1 MPESTIL
8 IIEDE
13 ERMRRILDL
22 VLRAE
27 GYRLILADSAETGI
41 KYIDD
46 GGIDLVLTD
55 LQMGRTGGFEVLDHV
70 AKVGPEIPVIII
82 TGFGTVRSA
91 VESMKK
97 GAFDYISKPVD
108 NDEIK
113 IIRKR
118 ALAMRRLQEEN
129 RGLSREL
136 REQFGFENILGQ
148 SPELQKI
155 KALARDIAA
164 TESTVLISG
173 ESGTGKE
180 LLARAIHYA
189 SGRRGGP
196 LVAINCAAIP
206 ENLLESELFGY
217 EKGAFTDAKKAKPG
231 RFLLAHR
238 GTLFLDEIGEMSM
251 PIQAKLL
258 RVLED
263 RTIEPLG
270 GLKGVKID
278 LRLVVASNQ
287 DLRDL
292 VQKGKFREDLF
303 YRISVCQLHLPP
315 LRERRSDV
323 PILLEHFLT
332 RYRQERGTRI
342 TGLTPAAM
350 QVVETYPWPGN
361 IREFQ
366 NMVEWVS
373 ITCIR
378 EQVDVHDLPGYLR
391 SGNPVMSSA
400 DQSNQAGRPSLLSY
414 GLSVEEVEKAMLQEA
429 LEQAKGNVS
438 EAARLLKVTRNTLRY
453 RMGKY
458 HLKVLEGPE

>member
-27 GYRLILADSAETGI
+27 GYRLILADSAEAGI

-55 LQMGRTGGFEVLDHV
+55 LQMGRTGGFEVLEHV
-70 AKVGPEIPVIII
+70 AKEGPEIPVIII

-91 VESMKK
+91 VESMMK

-108 NDEIK
+108 NEELK
-113 IIRKR
+113 IVVKR

-129 RGLSREL
+129 RGLSQEL
-136 REQFGFENILGQ
+136 REQFGFENIVGQ

-238 GTLFLDEIGEMSM
+238 GTLFLDEIGELS
-251 PIQAKLL
+251 PAIQAKLL

-303 YRISVCQLHLPP
+303 YRVSVCQLHLPP
-315 LRERRSDV
+315 LRERRGDIPV
-323 PILLEHFLT
+323 LLEHFLA
-332 RYRQERGTRI
+332 RYRRERGTRI
-342 TGLTPAAM
+342 TWLTPAAR
-350 QVVETYPWPGN
+350 QLGETYLWPGN

-366 NMVEWVS
+366 NMVEWVTV
-373 ITCIR
+373 TC
-378 EQVDVHDLPGYLR
+378 
-391 SGNPVMSSA
+391 
-400 DQSNQAGRPSLLSY
+400 
-414 GLSVEEVEKAMLQEA
+414 K
-429 LEQAKGNVS
+429 
-438 EAARLLKVTRNTLRY
+438 
-453 RMGKY
+453 
-458 HLKVLEGPE
+458 

>member
-27 GYRLILADSAETGI
+27 GYRLVLADSGEAGTKLVDE
-41 KYIDD
+41 

-55 LQMGRTGGFEVLDHV
+55 LQMGRTGGFDVLDHV
-70 AKVGPEIPVIII
+70 AKEGPDIPVVII
-82 TGFGTVRSA
+82 TGFGTVKSA
-91 VESMKK
+91 VEAMKK

-108 NDEIK
+108 NEELK
-113 IIRKR
+113 IVVKR
-118 ALAMRRLQEEN
+118 ALDMRRLTQEN
-129 RGLSREL
+129 RGLHQEL
-136 REQFGFENILGQ
+136 REQFGFDNIVGQ
-148 SPELQKI
+148 SSELQKI
-155 KALARDIAA
+155 KALARDIAV
-164 TESTVLISG
+164 TDSTVLISG

-189 SGRRGGP
+189 SPRRSGP
-196 LVAINCAAIP
+196 MVAINCAAIP
-206 ENLLESELFGY
+206 EPLLESELFGY

-238 GTLFLDEIGEMSM
+238 GMLFLDEIGEMSA
-251 PIQAKLL
+251 PTQAKLL
-258 RVLED
+258 RVIED
-263 RTIEPLG
+263 RMVEPLG
-270 GLKGVKID
+270 GLKGIKVD
-278 LRLVVASNQ
+278 LRLVVATNR

-303 YRISVCQLHLPP
+303 YRISVCPLHLPP
-315 LRERRSDV
+315 LRERSGDIQV
-323 PILLEHFLT
+323 LLDHLLA
-332 RYRQERGTRI
+332 RYNRERGLRI
-342 TGLTPAAM
+342 SGFTPEALRL
-350 QVVETYPWPGN
+350 VESYSWPGN

-366 NMVEWVS
+366 NMVEWVT
-373 ITCIR
+373 ITCKGTR
-378 EQVDVHDLPGYLR
+378 VDVDNLPVYL
-391 SGNPVMSSA
+391 
-400 DQSNQAGRPSLLSY
+400 QASRQTPTDNALPSLLSF

-429 LEQAKGNVS
+429 LGRSKGNVS

-458 HLKVLEGPE
+458 HLRVPEQSA

>member
-1 MPESTIL
+1 MSESTIL

-27 GYRLILADSAETGI
+27 GYRLVLADSGEEGI
-41 KYIDD
+41 KWVDE

-55 LQMGRTGGFEVLDHV
+55 LQMGRTGGFDVLDHV
-70 AKVGPEIPVIII
+70 AREWPETPVIII
-82 TGFGTVRSA
+82 TGFGTVKSA
-91 VESMKK
+91 VEAIKK

-108 NDEIK
+108 NEELK
-113 IIRKR
+113 IIVKR
-118 ALAMRRLQEEN
+118 ALDMRRLKQEN
-129 RGLSREL
+129 RGLSQEL
-136 REQFGFENILGQ
+136 RGQFGFDNIVGQ

-164 TESTVLISG
+164 TDSTVLISG

-189 SGRRGGP
+189 SPRSGGP
-196 LVAINCAAIP
+196 MVAINCAAIP
-206 ENLLESELFGY
+206 EHLLESELFGY

-238 GTLFLDEIGEMSM
+238 GMLFLDEIGEMSM
-251 PIQAKLL
+251 PTQAKLL

-263 RTIEPLG
+263 RLVEPLG
-270 GLKGVKID
+270 GLKGIKVD
-278 LRLVVASNQ
+278 LRLAVATNR

-303 YRISVCQLHLPP
+303 YRISVCPLHLPP
-315 LRERRSDV
+315 LRERHGDIQV
-323 PILLEHFLT
+323 LLEHLLA
-332 RYRQERGTRI
+332 RYNRERGLRI
-342 TGLTPAAM
+342 SGFTPEALRL
-350 QVVETYPWPGN
+350 VESYSWPGN

-366 NMVEWVS
+366 NMVEWVT
-373 ITCIR
+373 ITCKGTR
-378 EQVDVHDLPGYLR
+378 VDIDNLPAYL
-391 SGNPVMSSA
+391 STTTESFPDSA
-400 DQSNQAGRPSLLSY
+400 LPSLLSY
-414 GLSVEEVEKAMLQEA
+414 GLSVEEVERVMLQEA
-429 LEQAKGNVS
+429 LGRSKGNVS

-458 HLKVLEGPE
+458 NLKIAERPP

>member
-22 VLRAE
+22 VLKAE
-27 GYRLILADSAETGI
+27 GYRLVLADSAETGI

-55 LQMGRTGGFEVLDHV
+55 LQMGRTGGFDVLDHV
-70 AKVGPEIPVIII
+70 AKECPEIPVIII

-97 GAFDYISKPVD
+97 GALDYISKPVD
-108 NDEIK
+108 NDELK
-113 IIRKR
+113 IVVKR

-129 RGLSREL
+129 RGLSQEL
-136 REQFGFENILGQ
+136 REQFGFENIVGQ

-155 KALARDIAA
+155 KALAGDIAA
-164 TESTVLISG
+164 TESTVLISV

-258 RVLED
+258 RVIED
-263 RTIEPLG
+263 RMLEPLG
-270 GLKGVKID
+270 GLKGIKVD
-278 LRLVVASNQ
+278 LRFVVATNH

-303 YRISVCQLHLPP
+303 YRISVCPLHLPP
-315 LRERRSDV
+315 LRERTGDIQV
-323 PILLEHFLT
+323 LLDHLLA
-332 RYRQERGTRI
+332 RYNRERGLRI
-342 TGLTPAAM
+342 SGLTTDALRL
-350 QVVETYPWPGN
+350 VEGYSWPGN

-366 NMVEWVS
+366 NMVEWIS
-373 ITCIR
+373 ITCKGTR
-378 EQVDVHDLPGYLR
+378 VDIDNLPGYLKAR
-391 SGNPVMSSA
+391 VQASS
-400 DQSNQAGRPSLLSY
+400 DNTLPSLLSY
-414 GLSVEEVEKAMLQEA
+414 GLSVEEVEKVMLREA
-429 LEQAKGNVS
+429 LERSKGNVS

-458 HLKVLEGPE
+458 NLKIPEQSR

>member
-27 GYRLILADSAETGI
+27 GYRLILADSAEAGI

-70 AKVGPEIPVIII
+70 AKEGPEIPVIII

-108 NDEIK
+108 NDELK
-113 IIRKR
+113 IVVKR

-129 RGLSREL
+129 RGLSQEL
-136 REQFGFENILGQ
+136 REQFGFENIVGQ

-155 KALARDIAA
+155 KALAADIAA

-258 RVLED
+258 RVIED
-263 RTIEPLG
+263 RMLEPLG
-270 GLKGVKID
+270 GLKGIKVD
-278 LRLVVASNQ
+278 LRLVVATNH

-292 VQKGKFREDLF
+292 LQKGKFREDLF
-303 YRISVCQLHLPP
+303 YRISVCPLHLPP
-315 LRERRSDV
+315 LRDRTGDIQV
-323 PILLEHFLT
+323 LLDHLLA
-332 RYRQERGTRI
+332 RYNRERGLRI
-342 TGLTPAAM
+342 SGFTTDALRL
-350 QVVETYPWPGN
+350 VEGYSWPGN

-366 NMVEWVS
+366 NMVEWIS
-373 ITCIR
+373 ITCKGTR
-378 EQVDVHDLPGYLR
+378 VDIDNLPGYLKAR
-391 SGNPVMSSA
+391 VQASS
-400 DQSNQAGRPSLLSY
+400 DNTLPSLLSY
-414 GLSVEEVEKAMLQEA
+414 GLSVEEVEKVMLREA
-429 LEQAKGNVS
+429 LGRSKGNVS

-458 HLKVLEGPE
+458 NLKVPEQSR

>member
-108 NDEIK
+108 NDELK
-113 IIRKR
+113 IVVKR

-129 RGLSREL
+129 RGLSQEL
-136 REQFGFENILGQ
+136 REQFGFENIVGQ

-164 TESTVLISG
+164 TEATVLISG

-189 SGRRGGP
+189 SERRGGP
-196 LVAINCAAIP
+196 MVAINCAAIP

-258 RVLED
+258 RVIED
-263 RTIEPLG
+263 RMLEPLG
-270 GLKGVKID
+270 GLKGIKVD
-278 LRLVVASNQ
+278 LRLVVATNH

-292 VQKGKFREDLF
+292 LQKGKFREDLF
-303 YRISVCQLHLPP
+303 YRISVCPLHLPP
-315 LRERRSDV
+315 LRDRTGD
-323 PILLEHFLT
+323 IQMLLDHLLA
-332 RYRQERGTRI
+332 RYNRERGLRI
-342 TGLTPAAM
+342 SGFTADALRL
-350 QVVETYPWPGN
+350 VEGYSWPGN

-366 NMVEWVS
+366 NMVEWIS
-373 ITCIR
+373 ITCKGTR
-378 EQVDVHDLPGYLR
+378 VDIDNLPGYLKAR
-391 SGNPVMSSA
+391 VQPSS
-400 DQSNQAGRPSLLSY
+400 DNTLPSLLSY
-414 GLSVEEVEKAMLQEA
+414 GLSVEEVEKVMLREA
-429 LEQAKGNVS
+429 LGRSKGNVS

-458 HLKVLEGPE
+458 NLKIPEQSR

>member
-70 AKVGPEIPVIII
+70 AKEGPEIPVIII

-108 NDEIK
+108 NDELK
-113 IIRKR
+113 IVVKR

-129 RGLSREL
+129 RGLSQEL
-136 REQFGFENILGQ
+136 REQFGFESIVGQ

-258 RVLED
+258 RVIED
-263 RTIEPLG
+263 RMLEPLG
-270 GLKGVKID
+270 GLKGIKVD
-278 LRLVVASNQ
+278 LRLVVATNH

-303 YRISVCQLHLPP
+303 YRISVCPLHLPP
-315 LRERRSDV
+315 LRERTGDIQV
-323 PILLEHFLT
+323 LLDHLLA
-332 RYRQERGTRI
+332 RYNRERGLRI
-342 TGLTPAAM
+342 SEFTTDARRL
-350 QVVETYPWPGN
+350 VEGYSWPGN

-366 NMVEWVS
+366 NMMEWIS
-373 ITCIR
+373 ITCKGTC
-378 EQVDVHDLPGYLR
+378 VDIDNLPGYLKAR
-391 SGNPVMSSA
+391 VLASS
-400 DQSNQAGRPSLLSY
+400 DNTLPSLLSY
-414 GLSVEEVEKAMLQEA
+414 GLSVEEVEKVMLREA
-429 LEQAKGNVS
+429 LGRSKGNVS

-458 HLKVLEGPE
+458 DLKIPGESR

>member
-22 VLRAE
+22 VLKAE

-55 LQMGRTGGFEVLDHV
+55 LQMGRTGGFDVLDHV
-70 AKVGPEIPVIII
+70 AKEGPEIPVIII

-108 NDEIK
+108 NDELK
-113 IIRKR
+113 IVVKR

-129 RGLSREL
+129 RGLSQEL
-136 REQFGFENILGQ
+136 REQFGFENIVGQ

-258 RVLED
+258 RVIED
-263 RTIEPLG
+263 RMLEPLG
-270 GLKGVKID
+270 GLKGIKVD
-278 LRLVVASNQ
+278 LRLVVATNH

-292 VQKGKFREDLF
+292 LQKGKFREDLF
-303 YRISVCQLHLPP
+303 YRISVCPLHLPP
-315 LRERRSDV
+315 LRDRTGDIHV
-323 PILLEHFLT
+323 LLDHLLA
-332 RYRQERGTRI
+332 RYNRERGLRI
-342 TGLTPAAM
+342 SGFTADALRL
-350 QVVETYPWPGN
+350 VEGYSWPGN

-366 NMVEWVS
+366 NMVEWIS
-373 ITCIR
+373 ITCKGTR
-378 EQVDVHDLPGYLR
+378 VDIDNLPGYLKAR
-391 SGNPVMSSA
+391 IQASS
-400 DQSNQAGRPSLLSY
+400 DNTLPSLLSY
-414 GLSVEEVEKAMLQEA
+414 GLSVEEVEKVMLREA
-429 LEQAKGNVS
+429 LGRSKGNVS

-458 HLKVLEGPE
+458 NLKIPEQSR

>member
-55 LQMGRTGGFEVLDHV
+55 LQMGRTGGFDVLDHV
-70 AKVGPEIPVIII
+70 AKEGPEIPVIII

-108 NDEIK
+108 NDELK
-113 IIRKR
+113 IVVKR

-129 RGLSREL
+129 RGLSQEL
-136 REQFGFENILGQ
+136 REQFGFENIVGQ

-155 KALARDIAA
+155 KALAGDIAA

-258 RVLED
+258 RVIED
-263 RTIEPLG
+263 RMLEPLG
-270 GLKGVKID
+270 GLKGIKVD
-278 LRLVVASNQ
+278 LRLVVATNH

-303 YRISVCQLHLPP
+303 YRISVCPLHLPP
-315 LRERRSDV
+315 LRDRTGD
-323 PILLEHFLT
+323 IQMLLDHLLA
-332 RYRQERGTRI
+332 RYNRERGLRI
-342 TGLTPAAM
+342 SGFTTDALRL
-350 QVVETYPWPGN
+350 VEGYSWPGN

-366 NMVEWVS
+366 NMVEWIS
-373 ITCIR
+373 ITCKGTR
-378 EQVDVHDLPGYLR
+378 VDIDNLPGYLKAR
-391 SGNPVMSSA
+391 VQVSS
-400 DQSNQAGRPSLLSY
+400 DNTLPSMLAY
-414 GLSVEEVEKAMLQEA
+414 GLSVEEVEKVMLREA
-429 LEQAKGNVS
+429 LERSKGNVS
-438 EAARLLKVTRNTLRY
+438 EAARLLKVTRNTFRY

-458 HLKVLEGPE
+458 NLKIPEQSR

>member
-1 MPESTIL
+1 
-8 IIEDE
+8 
-13 ERMRRILDL
+13 
-22 VLRAE
+22 
-27 GYRLILADSAETGI
+27 
-41 KYIDD
+41 
-46 GGIDLVLTD
+46 
-55 LQMGRTGGFEVLDHV
+55 MGRTGGFDVLDHV
-70 AKVGPEIPVIII
+70 AKEWPEIPVIII

-108 NDEIK
+108 NDELK
-113 IIRKR
+113 IVVRR

-129 RGLSREL
+129 RGLSQEL
-136 REQFGFENILGQ
+136 REQFGFENIVGQ

-180 LLARAIHYA
+180 LLARAIHYG
-189 SGRRGGP
+189 SGRSGGP

-251 PIQAKLL
+251 STQAKLL
-258 RVLED
+258 RVIED
-263 RTIEPLG
+263 RMVEPLG
-270 GLKGVKID
+270 GLKGIKVD
-278 LRLVVASNQ
+278 LRLVVATNH

-292 VQKGKFREDLF
+292 VHKGKFREDLF
-303 YRISVCQLHLPP
+303 YRISVCPLHLPP
-315 LRERRSDV
+315 LRDRTGDIQV
-323 PILLEHFLT
+323 LLDRLLA
-332 RYRQERGTRI
+332 RYNRERGLRI
-342 TGLTPAAM
+342 SGFTTDALRL
-350 QVVETYPWPGN
+350 VESYSWPGN

-366 NMVEWVS
+366 NMVEWIS
-373 ITCIR
+373 ITCKGTR
-378 EQVDVHDLPGYLR
+378 VDIDNLPAYLKA
-391 SGNPVMSSA
+391 P
-400 DQSNQAGRPSLLSY
+400 DQASPHTTLPSLLSY
-414 GLSVEEVEKAMLQEA
+414 GLSVEDVEKVMLREA
-429 LEQAKGNVS
+429 LGRSKGNIS

-458 HLKVLEGPE
+458 NLKIPEQSA

>member
-108 NDEIK
+108 NDELK
-113 IIRKR
+113 IVVKR

-136 REQFGFENILGQ
+136 REQFGFENIVGQ

-258 RVLED
+258 RVIED
-263 RTIEPLG
+263 RMLEPLG
-270 GLKGVKID
+270 GLKGIKVD
-278 LRLVVASNQ
+278 LRLVVATNH

-292 VQKGKFREDLF
+292 LQKGKFREDLF
-303 YRISVCQLHLPP
+303 YRISVCPLHLPP
-315 LRERRSDV
+315 LRDRTGDIHV
-323 PILLEHFLT
+323 LLDHLLA
-332 RYRQERGTRI
+332 RYNRERGLRI
-342 TGLTPAAM
+342 SGFTADALRL
-350 QVVETYPWPGN
+350 VEGYSWPGN

-366 NMVEWVS
+366 NMVEWIS
-373 ITCIR
+373 ITCKGTR
-378 EQVDVHDLPGYLR
+378 VDIDNLPGYLKAR
-391 SGNPVMSSA
+391 IQASS
-400 DQSNQAGRPSLLSY
+400 DNTLPSLLSY
-414 GLSVEEVEKAMLQEA
+414 GLSVEEVEKVMLREA
-429 LEQAKGNVS
+429 LGRSKGNVS

-458 HLKVLEGPE
+458 NLKIPEQSR

>member
-1 MPESTIL
+1 
-8 IIEDE
+8 IENE

-108 NDEIK
+108 NDELK
-113 IIRKR
+113 IVVKR

-136 REQFGFENILGQ
+136 REQFGFENIVGQ

-189 SGRRGGP
+189 SGRRGGRWWRSTAQRSRRIY
-196 LVAINCAAIP
+196 LNLNC
-206 ENLLESELFGY
+206 SVM
-217 EKGAFTDAKKAKPG
+217 KKAP
-231 RFLLAHR
+231 
-238 GTLFLDEIGEMSM
+238 SPM
-251 PIQAKLL
+251 PKRQS
-258 RVLED
+258 REGFFSPTEV
-263 RTIEPLG
+263 RCFSTRS
-270 GLKGVKID
+270 VK
-278 LRLVVASNQ
+278 
-287 DLRDL
+287 
-292 VQKGKFREDLF
+292 
-303 YRISVCQLHLPP
+303 
-315 LRERRSDV
+315 
-323 PILLEHFLT
+323 
-332 RYRQERGTRI
+332 
-342 TGLTPAAM
+342 
-350 QVVETYPWPGN
+350 
-361 IREFQ
+361 
-366 NMVEWVS
+366 
-373 ITCIR
+373 
-378 EQVDVHDLPGYLR
+378 
-391 SGNPVMSSA
+391 
-400 DQSNQAGRPSLLSY
+400 
-414 GLSVEEVEKAMLQEA
+414 
-429 LEQAKGNVS
+429 
-438 EAARLLKVTRNTLRY
+438 
-453 RMGKY
+453 
-458 HLKVLEGPE
+458 

>member
-27 GYRLILADSAETGI
+27 GYRLILADSAEAGI

-46 GGIDLVLTD
+46 GGVDLVLTD
-55 LQMGRTGGFEVLDHV
+55 LQMGRTGGFDVLDHV
-70 AKVGPEIPVIII
+70 TKECLEIPVIII

-108 NDEIK
+108 NDELK
-113 IIRKR
+113 IIVKR
-118 ALAMRRLQEEN
+118 ALAMQRLQEEN
-129 RGLSREL
+129 RGLSQEL
-136 REQFGFENILGQ
+136 REQFGFENIVGQ

-155 KALARDIAA
+155 KALARDIAV

-258 RVLED
+258 RVIED
-263 RTIEPLG
+263 RMLEPLG
-270 GLKGVKID
+270 GLKGIKVD
-278 LRLVVASNQ
+278 LRLVVATNH

-292 VQKGKFREDLF
+292 LQKGKFREDLF
-303 YRISVCQLHLPP
+303 YRISVCPLHLPP
-315 LRERRSDV
+315 LRDRTGDIQV
-323 PILLEHFLT
+323 LLDRLLA
-332 RYRQERGTRI
+332 RYNRERGLRI
-342 TGLTPAAM
+342 SGFTTDALRL
-350 QVVETYPWPGN
+350 VESYSWPGN

-366 NMVEWVS
+366 NMVEWIS
-373 ITCIR
+373 ITCKGTR
-378 EQVDVHDLPGYLR
+378 VDIDNLPAYLKA
-391 SGNPVMSSA
+391 PDQASSHNA
-400 DQSNQAGRPSLLSY
+400 LPSLLSY
-414 GLSVEEVEKAMLQEA
+414 GLSVEDVEKVMLREA
-429 LEQAKGNVS
+429 LGRSKGNIS

-458 HLKVLEGPE
+458 NLKIPEPSA

>member
-70 AKVGPEIPVIII
+70 AKEGPEIPVIII

-108 NDEIK
+108 NDELK
-113 IIRKR
+113 IVVKR

-129 RGLSREL
+129 RGLSQEL
-136 REQFGFENILGQ
+136 REQFGFESIVGQ

-258 RVLED
+258 RVIED
-263 RTIEPLG
+263 RMLEPVG
-270 GLKGVKID
+270 GLKAIKVD
-278 LRLVVASNQ
+278 LRLVVATNH

-303 YRISVCQLHLPP
+303 YRISVCPLHLPP
-315 LRERRSDV
+315 LRERTGDIQV
-323 PILLEHFLT
+323 LLDHLLA
-332 RYRQERGTRI
+332 RYNRERGLRI
-342 TGLTPAAM
+342 SEFTTDARRL
-350 QVVETYPWPGN
+350 VEDYSWPGN

-366 NMVEWVS
+366 NMMEWIS
-373 ITCIR
+373 ITCKGTC
-378 EQVDVHDLPGYLR
+378 VDIDNLPGYLKAR
-391 SGNPVMSSA
+391 VLASS
-400 DQSNQAGRPSLLSY
+400 DNTLPSLLSY
-414 GLSVEEVEKAMLQEA
+414 GLSVEEVEKVMLREA
-429 LEQAKGNVS
+429 LGRSKGNVS

-458 HLKVLEGPE
+458 DLKIPGESR